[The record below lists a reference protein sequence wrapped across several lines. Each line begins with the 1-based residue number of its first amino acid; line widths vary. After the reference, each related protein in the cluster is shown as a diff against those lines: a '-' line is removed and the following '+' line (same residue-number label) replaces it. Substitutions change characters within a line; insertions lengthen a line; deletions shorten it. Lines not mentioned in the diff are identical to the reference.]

1 MRKHIMLQGA
11 LVKADIEF
19 DVLPV
24 YPNEREECMSVHI
37 CRQAGSEQSAIDA
50 CDVDARVNR
59 PSMPMGRSQED
70 SSTINGL
77 GGCRGEMWKSEVPVP
92 LPCLLQVRQDIR
104 KTGRETDLYYESF
117 QRVSWNTNNKGG
129 SAQAIVNVLIGRE
142 LLHDGQTCVQTD
154 IGSMVT
160 PEPSKELDGVPQHVE
175 PVCLVSGVGCR
186 LGQKL
191 KLFCKTASVED
202 EV

>member
-1 MRKHIMLQGA
+1 MCQDFRLQGA

-92 LPCLLQVRQDIR
+92 AAVPASGEAGHQEDWQGNGPLL
-104 KTGRETDLYYESF
+104 
-117 QRVSWNTNNKGG
+117 RV
-129 SAQAIVNVLIGRE
+129 VP
-142 LLHDGQTCVQTD
+142 TC
-154 IGSMVT
+154 IL
-160 PEPSKELDGVPQHVE
+160 EHK
-175 PVCLVSGVGCR
+175 
-186 LGQKL
+186 
-191 KLFCKTASVED
+191 
-202 EV
+202 